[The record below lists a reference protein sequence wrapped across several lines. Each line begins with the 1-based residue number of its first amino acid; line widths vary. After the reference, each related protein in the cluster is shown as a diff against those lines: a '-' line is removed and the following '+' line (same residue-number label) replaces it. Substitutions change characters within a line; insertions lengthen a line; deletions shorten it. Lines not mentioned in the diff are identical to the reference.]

1 MKGSYI
7 LLIQNDRLQD
17 IKVGKLDSIKF
28 KPGYYV
34 YVGSALTNLEKR
46 VRRHQSMKKKLFW
59 HIDYLLEKTEI
70 VNVFQMEN
78 PMRLEC
84 SLAEK
89 LSGQLQSFP
98 KFGCSD
104 CRCKSHLFF
113 HEDKVSA
120 LWLIFFAAGPSN
132 I

>member
-17 IKVGKLDSIKF
+17 IKVGKLGSIKF

-46 VRRHQSMKKKLFW
+46 VRRHQSTKKKLFW
-59 HIDYLLEKTEI
+59 HVDYLLEKTEI
-70 VNVFQMEN
+70 VNVFQVES

-84 SLAEK
+84 ALAEK
-89 LSGQLQSFP
+89 LSEQLKTFP
-98 KFGCSD
+98 EFGCSD

-113 HEDKVSA
+113 HENKKLLEQVI
-120 LWLIFFAAGPSN
+120 LETIN
-132 I
+132 N